1 MTRRV
6 SASPDNLCNAVLV
19 LLACVTARCSAGV
32 HQPPLP
38 MDAIR
43 APLDQSL
50 WRPAEQTS
58 SNVVPRARPQLP
70 EWIVTAL
77 SAVSMA
83 KCASPTNLACAA
95 GGDDGSGQNHPPG
108 DNHSSASH
116 RLLPASHTDGPP
128 LLWQRGGVLR
138 LVSAPPP
145 ASVRAPPCDPGG
157 SGGHGSGGDHDGGND
172 DGTAQ
177 QLTRDL
183 LTLGELLE
191 RGVLS
196 ASEFG
201 AAKSRAISQHL
212 ALAATATAATVGGA
226 QGGGHPQQPM
236 EAAAEPE
243 PEPELEPGRQQGRL
257 RRQSWVWELPCAGE
271 PRPGIHAFTYG
282 RRSQPCMGG
291 EGGRRHEAGAEPC
304 WAHESC
310 CAAVAGC
317 FRAVFDGHVR
327 MHDRDDDDAR
337 LDYSQQVR
345 PTPRRHIMPG
355 CAVGARVTHNIAAMG
370 CVHRVVFCRSRS
382 CWCRISGWAATW

>member
-19 LLACVTARCSAGV
+19 LLACVTARCSASV
-32 HQPPLP
+32 YQPPLP

-58 SNVVPRARPQLP
+58 SDVVPRARPQLP

-83 KCASPTNLACAA
+83 KCASPTNPACAAA
-95 GGDDGSGQNHPPG
+95 GGDDSSGQNHPPG

-145 ASVRAPPCDPGG
+145 ASVRGPPCDPGG
-157 SGGHGSGGDHDGGND
+157 SGGHGSGGDHDGGNE
-172 DGTAQ
+172 

-212 ALAATATAATVGGA
+212 ALAATAATATIGV

-243 PEPELEPGRQQGRL
+243 PEPEPEPGRQQGRL

-291 EGGRRHEAGAEPC
+291 EGGRQHEAGAEPC

-310 CAAVAGC
+310 CAAGAGC

-337 LDYSQQVR
+337 LDY
-345 PTPRRHIMPG
+345 
-355 CAVGARVTHNIAAMG
+355 
-370 CVHRVVFCRSRS
+370 
-382 CWCRISGWAATW
+382 